1 MMYSTICP
9 AVESTETMST
19 ILVVDDS
26 PMLREM
32 ISGLL
37 DKSGLTI
44 TVAKDGQEAK
54 EKISANPPDLVVL
67 DVVMPNMNGY
77 ELCRWVKSN
86 PETQNVLVILC
97 SSKSEEFD
105 RYWGIKQGADA
116 YVIKP
121 FRPGELLG
129 TVKQLLSSKVA

>member
-1 MMYSTICP
+1 
-9 AVESTETMST
+9 MST
-19 ILVVDDS
+19 VLVVDDS

-44 TVAKDGQEAK
+44 AVAKDGQEAK
-54 EKISANPPDLVVL
+54 DKIAADPPDLVVL

-86 PETQNVLVILC
+86 PPTQNVLVILC

-129 TVKQLLSSKVA
+129 TVKTLLASKVVS

>member
-1 MMYSTICP
+1 
-9 AVESTETMST
+9 MST

-37 DKSGLTI
+37 DKSGLVI

-54 EKISANPPDLVVL
+54 EKILDNPPDLVVL

-86 PETQNVLVILC
+86 PPTQNVLVILC

-129 TVKQLLSSKVA
+129 TVKTLLASKVAS

>member
-1 MMYSTICP
+1 
-9 AVESTETMST
+9 MST

-44 TVAKDGQEAK
+44 SVAKDGQEAK
-54 EKISANPPDLVVL
+54 EKIAADPPDLVVL

-77 ELCRWVKSN
+77 ELCRWVKSE
-86 PETQNVLVILC
+86 PETKNVLVILC

-121 FRPGELLG
+121 FRPGELLN
-129 TVKQLLSSKVA
+129 TVQTLLASKVS

>member
-1 MMYSTICP
+1 
-9 AVESTETMST
+9 MST

-44 TVAKDGQEAK
+44 SVAKDGQEAK
-54 EKISANPPDLVVL
+54 DKIVSDPPDLVVL

-77 ELCRWVKSN
+77 ELCRWVKNN
-86 PETQNVLVILC
+86 PTTKNVLVILC

-121 FRPGELLG
+121 FRPGELLS
-129 TVKQLLSSKVA
+129 TVQTLLASKVS

>member
-1 MMYSTICP
+1 
-9 AVESTETMST
+9 MST

-44 TVAKDGQEAK
+44 SVAKDGQEAK
-54 EKISANPPDLVVL
+54 EKIAASPPDLVVL

-86 PETQNVLVILC
+86 PSTQAVLVILC

-121 FRPGELLG
+121 FRPGELIN
-129 TVKQLLSSKVA
+129 TVQTLLASKCAP

>member
-1 MMYSTICP
+1 
-9 AVESTETMST
+9 MST
-19 ILVVDDS
+19 VLVVDDS

-32 ISGLL
+32 IASLL
-37 DKSGLTI
+37 NKTGLTI
-44 TVAKDGQEAK
+44 SVAQDGQEAK
-54 EKISANPPDLVVL
+54 ALIAANPPDLVVL

-77 ELCRWVKSN
+77 ELCRWVKN
-86 PETQNVLVILC
+86 NAETQDVLVVLC
-97 SSKSEEFD
+97 SSKGEEFD

-129 TVKQLLSSKVA
+129 TVKTLLASKCP

>member
-1 MMYSTICP
+1 
-9 AVESTETMST
+9 MST

-54 EKISANPPDLVVL
+54 DKILANPPDLVVL

-86 PETQNVLVILC
+86 PPTQNVLVILC

-129 TVKQLLSSKVA
+129 TVKTLLAGKVAS

>member
-1 MMYSTICP
+1 MS
-9 AVESTETMST
+9 ST

-37 DKSGLTI
+37 QKSGLTI
-44 TVAKDGQEAK
+44 SVAQDGQEAK
-54 EKISANPPDLVVL
+54 EKIAANPPDLVVL

-77 ELCRWVKSN
+77 ELCRWVKNN
-86 PETQNVLVILC
+86 PSTQHVLVILC
-97 SSKSEEFD
+97 SSKGEEFD

-129 TVKQLLSSKVA
+129 TVKTLLATR

>member
-1 MMYSTICP
+1 
-9 AVESTETMST
+9 MST

-37 DKSGLTI
+37 NKSGLTI
-44 TVAKDGQEAK
+44 SVAQDGQEAK
-54 EKISANPPDLVVL
+54 EKIAANPPDLIVL

-86 PETQNVLVILC
+86 PSTQAVLVVLC

-116 YVIKP
+116 YIIKP
-121 FRPGELLG
+121 FRPDELLN
-129 TVKQLLSSKVA
+129 TVQSLLTSKCAP

>member
-1 MMYSTICP
+1 
-9 AVESTETMST
+9 MST

-37 DKSGLTI
+37 KKSGLTI
-44 TVAKDGQEAK
+44 EVAQDGQEAK
-54 EKISANPPDLVVL
+54 EKIAANPPDLVVL

-77 ELCRWVKSN
+77 ELCRWVKSTPATN
-86 PETQNVLVILC
+86 KVLVLLC

-121 FRPGELLG
+121 FHPDELLS
-129 TVKQLLSSKVA
+129 TVETLLASRCA

>member
-1 MMYSTICP
+1 
-9 AVESTETMST
+9 MST

-44 TVAKDGQEAK
+44 AVAKDGQEAK
-54 EKISANPPDLVVL
+54 DKIAADPPDLVVL

-86 PETQNVLVILC
+86 PPTQNVLVILC

-129 TVKQLLSSKVA
+129 TVKTLLASKVAS

>member
-1 MMYSTICP
+1 MYSLTRL

-54 EKISANPPDLVVL
+54 DKIAANPPDLVVL

-77 ELCRWVKSN
+77 ELCRWVKST
-86 PETQNVLVILC
+86 PATKDVLVI
-97 SSKSEEFD
+97 
-105 RYWGIKQGADA
+105 
-116 YVIKP
+116 
-121 FRPGELLG
+121 
-129 TVKQLLSSKVA
+129 

>member
-1 MMYSTICP
+1 
-9 AVESTETMST
+9 MST

-37 DKSGLTI
+37 DKTGLTI
-44 TVAKDGQEAK
+44 SVAKDGQEAK
-54 EKISANPPDLVVL
+54 EKIAANPPDLVVL

-77 ELCRWVKSN
+77 ELCRWVKSD
-86 PETQNVLVILC
+86 PATQHVLVILC

-129 TVKQLLSSKVA
+129 TVETLLATKCAN

>member
-1 MMYSTICP
+1 
-9 AVESTETMST
+9 MST

-32 ISGLL
+32 ITGLL
-37 DKSGLTI
+37 DKSGLNI
-44 TVAKDGQEAK
+44 SVAKDGQEAK
-54 EKISANPPDLVVL
+54 EKIATDPPDLVVL

-86 PETQNVLVILC
+86 PTTKNVLVILC

-129 TVKQLLSSKVA
+129 TVQTLLASKVG

>member
-1 MMYSTICP
+1 
-9 AVESTETMST
+9 MST

-32 ISGLL
+32 ISALL

-44 TVAKDGQEAK
+44 SVAKDGQEAK
-54 EKISANPPDLVVL
+54 EKIAANPPDLVVL

-77 ELCRWVKSN
+77 ELCRWVKSD
-86 PETQNVLVILC
+86 PATQGVLVILC

-129 TVKQLLSSKVA
+129 TVETLLATKCA

>member
-1 MMYSTICP
+1 
-9 AVESTETMST
+9 
-19 ILVVDDS
+19 
-26 PMLREM
+26 MLREM
-32 ISGLL
+32 ISALL

-44 TVAKDGQEAK
+44 SVAKDGQEAK
-54 EKISANPPDLVVL
+54 EKIAANPPDLVVL

-77 ELCRWVKSN
+77 ELCRWVKSD
-86 PETQNVLVILC
+86 PATQGVLVILC

-129 TVKQLLSSKVA
+129 TVETLLATKCA

>member
-1 MMYSTICP
+1 MIA
-9 AVESTETMST
+9 AVESTKAMST

-37 DKSGLTI
+37 NKTGLSI
-44 TVAKDGQEAK
+44 SVAKDGHEAK

-86 PETQNVLVILC
+86 EATKNVLVILC

-129 TVKQLLSSKVA
+129 TVQNLLAGQAA

>member
-1 MMYSTICP
+1 
-9 AVESTETMST
+9 MST
-19 ILVVDDS
+19 VLVVDDS

-44 TVAKDGQEAK
+44 SVAKDGQEAM

-77 ELCRWVKSN
+77 ELCRWVKGD
-86 PETQNVLVILC
+86 PATENVLVILC

-121 FRPGELLG
+121 FRPGELLD
-129 TVKQLLSSKVA
+129 TVQTLLASKVS

>member
-1 MMYSTICP
+1 MMNV
-9 AVESTETMST
+9 AVESTKAMRK

-37 DKSGLTI
+37 HKTGLSI
-44 TVAKDGQEAK
+44 AVAKDGSEAK
-54 EKISANPPDLVVL
+54 EKIISDPPDLVVL

-86 PETQNVLVILC
+86 GATKHILVVLC
-97 SSKSEEFD
+97 SSKGEEFD

-121 FRPGELLG
+121 FKPGELIA
-129 TVKQLLSSKVA
+129 TVKQLLAESAA

>member
-1 MMYSTICP
+1 
-9 AVESTETMST
+9 MST

-32 ISGLL
+32 ITGLL
-37 DKSGLTI
+37 DKSGLNI
-44 TVAKDGQEAK
+44 SVAKDGQEAK
-54 EKISANPPDLVVL
+54 EKIATNPPDLVVL

-86 PETQNVLVILC
+86 PTTKNVLVILC

-129 TVKQLLSSKVA
+129 TVQTLLASKVS

>member
-1 MMYSTICP
+1 
-9 AVESTETMST
+9 MST

-32 ISGLL
+32 ISALL

-44 TVAKDGQEAK
+44 SVAKDGQEAK
-54 EKISANPPDLVVL
+54 DKIIANPPDLVVL
-67 DVVMPNMNGY
+67 DVVMPNINGY
-77 ELCRWVKSN
+77 ELCRWVKSQ
-86 PETQNVLVILC
+86 PATQDVLVILC

-129 TVKQLLSSKVA
+129 TVETLLASKCAQQASG

>member
-1 MMYSTICP
+1 MMMNA
-9 AVESTETMST
+9 AVESTKAMRK

-32 ISGLL
+32 ISSLLNKTGL
-37 DKSGLTI
+37 SI
-44 TVAKDGQEAK
+44 AVAKDGSEAK
-54 EKISANPPDLVVL
+54 EKIASDPPDLVVL

-77 ELCRWVKSN
+77 ELCRWVKN
-86 PETQNVLVILC
+86 NEATKQVIVVLC
-97 SSKSEEFD
+97 SSKGEEFD

-121 FRPGELLG
+121 FKPGELVE
-129 TVKQLLSSKVA
+129 TVRQLLAGSFAG

>member
-1 MMYSTICP
+1 
-9 AVESTETMST
+9 MST

-37 DKSGLTI
+37 NKSGLTI
-44 TVAKDGQEAK
+44 SVAQDGQEAK
-54 EKISANPPDLVVL
+54 EKIAASPPDLVVL

-86 PETQNVLVILC
+86 PSTQAVLVVLC

-116 YVIKP
+116 YIIKP
-121 FRPGELLG
+121 FRPSELLN
-129 TVKQLLSSKVA
+129 TVQTLLASKCAP

>member
-1 MMYSTICP
+1 
-9 AVESTETMST
+9 MST

-26 PMLREM
+26 PTLREM
-32 ISGLL
+32 ISALL
-37 DKSGLTI
+37 HKTGLTI
-44 TVAKDGQEAK
+44 SVAQDGQEAK
-54 EKISANPPDLVVL
+54 DMIAADPPDLVVL

-86 PETQNVLVILC
+86 PATQDVLVILC

-121 FRPGELLG
+121 FRPGDLLG
-129 TVKQLLSSKVA
+129 TVKTLLASKCA

>member
-1 MMYSTICP
+1 MLPSVKPI
-9 AVESTETMST
+9 AESPEIMSS

-37 DKSGLTI
+37 NKTGLSI
-44 TVAKDGQEAK
+44 SVAKDGKEAM
-54 EKISANPPDLVVL
+54 EKIAAEPPDLVVL

-77 ELCRWVKSN
+77 ELCRWVKNN
-86 PETQNVLVILC
+86 PGTEHVLVILC

-121 FRPGELLG
+121 FRPGELVS
-129 TVKQLLSSKVA
+129 TVQKLLSSQCAS

>member
-1 MMYSTICP
+1 
-9 AVESTETMST
+9 MST

-44 TVAKDGQEAK
+44 SVAKDGQEAK
-54 EKISANPPDLVVL
+54 EKIVADPPDLVVL

-77 ELCRWVKSN
+77 ELCRWVKST
-86 PETQNVLVILC
+86 ESTQHVLVILC

-121 FRPGELLG
+121 FRPGELLS
-129 TVKQLLSSKVA
+129 TVQTLLASKVA

>member
-1 MMYSTICP
+1 
-9 AVESTETMST
+9 MST

-54 EKISANPPDLVVL
+54 DKIAANPPDLVVL

-77 ELCRWVKSN
+77 ELCRWVKST
-86 PETQNVLVILC
+86 PATKDVLVILC

-121 FRPGELLG
+121 FRPGELLN
-129 TVKQLLSSKVA
+129 TVQTLLASRVAS

>member
-1 MMYSTICP
+1 
-9 AVESTETMST
+9 
-19 ILVVDDS
+19 
-26 PMLREM
+26 MLREM

-37 DKSGLTI
+37 QKSGLTI
-44 TVAKDGQEAK
+44 SVAQDGQEAK
-54 EKISANPPDLVVL
+54 EKIAANPPDLVVL

-77 ELCRWVKSN
+77 ELCRWVKNN
-86 PETQNVLVILC
+86 PSTQHVLVILC
-97 SSKSEEFD
+97 SSKGEEFD

-129 TVKQLLSSKVA
+129 TVKTLLATR

>member
-1 MMYSTICP
+1 
-9 AVESTETMST
+9 MST

-26 PMLREM
+26 PTLREM
-32 ISGLL
+32 ISTLL
-37 DKSGLTI
+37 HKTGLTI
-44 TVAKDGQEAK
+44 SVAKDGQEAK
-54 EKISANPPDLVVL
+54 EMIAADPPDLVVL

-77 ELCRWVKSN
+77 ELCRWVKTN
-86 PETQNVLVILC
+86 PATQDVLVVLC

-121 FRPGELLG
+121 FRPNDLLS
-129 TVKQLLSSKVA
+129 TVKTLLAGKCTQPQ

>member
-1 MMYSTICP
+1 
-9 AVESTETMST
+9 MSRV
-19 ILVVDDS
+19 LVVDDS

-37 DKSGLTI
+37 DKTGLTI
-44 TVAKDGQEAK
+44 SVAQDGQEAK
-54 EKISANPPDLVVL
+54 ALIAADPPDLVVL

-77 ELCRWVKSN
+77 ELCRWIKNTPGTEHVR
-86 PETQNVLVILC
+86 VILC

-105 RYWGIKQGADA
+105 RYWGMKQGADA

-121 FRPGELLG
+121 FRPGELLA
-129 TVKQLLSSKVA
+129 TVKKLLSEKCAAG

>member
-1 MMYSTICP
+1 
-9 AVESTETMST
+9 MST